1 MAGEREPKYFI
12 IPFNGEQRLVK
23 ATTKSRAIKGLFR
36 SVMAEAEAGARLASQ
51 DELVRLITQGAKP
64 IDVVDQEGQDPE
76 PGADPVG
83 ALQQA
88 AQSGSGAAPAAPSA
102 PPAQA
107 APVQGSL
114 SEVSPAAASTS
125 PGQAQSADAGAQTS
139 PQQPAFV

>member
-12 IPFNGEQRLVK
+12 IPFNGEQQLVK

-36 SVMAEAEAGARLASQ
+36 SLMQQAEAGARLASQ

-64 IDVVDQEGQDPE
+64 IDVVDQEGAEPE

-88 AQSGSGAAPAAPSA
+88 ANASVPAPAAVAPGSEQAAAPAAGALDPD
-102 PPAQA
+102 QA
-107 APVQGSL
+107 GA
-114 SEVSPAAASTS
+114 PAAAAQVA
-125 PGQAQSADAGAQTS
+125 PNPEQSAL
-139 PQQPAFV
+139 V